1 MILALEVSILLLEL
15 NRLNRDKVD
24 GIPPPFNAF
33 FNLFSINFRQPH
45 DVDVGVDVGVDDGD
59 RRKTSVM

>member
-24 GIPPPFNAF
+24 GFNAF
-33 FNLFSINFRQPH
+33 LNLFSINFRQPH
-45 DVDVGVDVGVDDGD
+45 DVDVGVDVGD